1 VDKGQISARRPK
13 RKGGLG
19 GPEGTPGSKSERGI
33 DSRASDNDQKGRH
46 RAILETAARVI
57 CEKGY
62 EGASIQDIA
71 EACGL
76 TKAGLY
82 HHIRSKEHLLL
93 EIQNYGMDVFEEQV
107 LNQVLPIPDPLERLK
122 ACMEKNILLVTHGW
136 SKEVTI
142 ILHEHATLTGD
153 ARAQINARKKRYV
166 KFLETSFAEA
176 VRNGQIR
183 PVNPT
188 VAAFAFL
195 GMVLWIYKWFRP
207 DGKIDAPALVHE
219 MQDILFGG
227 LPATVPPP
235 RKPAAQPEGKRRRG

>member
-1 VDKGQISARRPK
+1 MAKAEAGTGKTAESAK
-13 RKGGLG
+13 
-19 GPEGTPGSKSERGI
+19 
-33 DSRASDNDQKGRH
+33 DRH
-46 RAILETAARVI
+46 RQILETAARLI

-71 EACGL
+71 DACSL

-107 LNQVLPIPDPLERLK
+107 LSQVVTIVDPVERLR
-122 ACMEKNILLVTHGW
+122 ACMDKNVLLVTQGW

-153 ARAQINARKKRYV
+153 ARSQINSRKKRYV
-166 KFLETSFAEA
+166 RFLESSFAEA
-176 VRNGQIR
+176 IRAGRIR

-188 VAAFAFL
+188 VAAFSFL

-207 DGKIDAPALVHE
+207 DGTITPDGLS
-219 MQDILFGG
+219 QDMRDLFFGG
-227 LPATVPPP
+227 LEVAPTPPAPP
-235 RKPAAQPEGKRRRG
+235 RRKTGRA

>member
-1 VDKGQISARRPK
+1 VANTQGGVEKGADS
-13 RKGGLG
+13 
-19 GPEGTPGSKSERGI
+19 SK
-33 DSRASDNDQKGRH
+33 DRH
-46 RAILETAARVI
+46 RQILETAARLI

-62 EGASIQDIA
+62 DGASIQDIA
-71 EACGL
+71 DACGL

-107 LNQVLPIPDPLERLK
+107 LSQVIAIADPIERLK
-122 ACMEKNILLVTHGW
+122 TCMLKNVLLVTQGW

-142 ILHEHATLTGD
+142 ILHEHATLTGE

-166 KFLETSFAEA
+166 RFLETSFAEA
-176 VRNGQIR
+176 IRSGRMR

-188 VAAFAFL
+188 VAAFSFL

-207 DGKIDAPALVHE
+207 DGEISAEELAAE
-219 MQDILFGG
+219 MKNVLFGG
-227 LPATVPPP
+227 LEIGAATT
-235 RKPAAQPEGKRRRG
+235 AAPGASRRKRR

>member
-1 VDKGQISARRPK
+1 LEKGQISARRPGREAK
-13 RKGGLG
+13 R
-19 GPEGTPGSKSERGI
+19 SEDDR
-33 DSRASDNDQKGRH
+33 GRH

-71 EACGL
+71 EASGL

-93 EIQNYGMDVFEEQV
+93 EIMNYGMDVFEEQV

-176 VRNGQIR
+176 VRDGQIR

-207 DGKIDAPALVHE
+207 DGAIDAPTLVRE
-219 MQDILFGG
+219 MQDLLLGS
-227 LPATVPPP
+227 LQAVPSPPSRTPART
-235 RKPAAQPEGKRRRG
+235 AGKRKRA

>member
-1 VDKGQISARRPK
+1 VDKGQISARRPGRDA
-13 RKGGLG
+13 RKN
-19 GPEGTPGSKSERGI
+19 PDDT
-33 DSRASDNDQKGRH
+33 KGRH
-46 RAILETAARVI
+46 HAILETAARVI

-93 EIQNYGMDVFEEQV
+93 EIMNYGMDVFEEQV

-142 ILHEHATLTGD
+142 ILHEHTTLTGE

-166 KFLETSFAEA
+166 RFLENSFAEA
-176 VRNGQIR
+176 IRDGEIR
-183 PVNPT
+183 PVNPK

-207 DGKIDAPALVHE
+207 EGAIDAPTLVRE
-219 MQDILFGG
+219 MQDLLFGS
-227 LPATVPPP
+227 LEASAPRRPAPAPP
-235 RKPAAQPEGKRRRG
+235 RRRRP

>member
-1 VDKGQISARRPK
+1 MSARRPGREA
-13 RKGGLG
+13 RKG
-19 GPEGTPGSKSERGI
+19 
-33 DSRASDNDQKGRH
+33 SDDPRDRH

-57 CEKGY
+57 CERGY

-93 EIQNYGMDVFEEQV
+93 EIQNYGMD
-107 LNQVLPIPDPLERLK
+107 ERLK

-176 VRNGQIR
+176 IRDGRIR

-207 DGKIDAPALVHE
+207 DGAIDAPTLVRE
-219 MQDILFGG
+219 MQDLLFGP
-227 LPATVPPP
+227 LQAQPSPSP
-235 RKPAAQPEGKRRRG
+235 RKPAHAAGQRKRG

>member
-1 VDKGQISARRPK
+1 MGHAAGAEKK
-13 RKGGLG
+13 L
-19 GPEGTPGSKSERGI
+19 ETPR
-33 DSRASDNDQKGRH
+33 DRH
-46 RAILETAARVI
+46 RRLMEVAARLI

-62 EGASIQDIA
+62 EGTSIQDIA
-71 EACGL
+71 AAGGL

-93 EIQNYGMDVFEEQV
+93 EIMNYGMDVFEEQV
-107 LNQVLPIPDPLERLK
+107 LSPVLPIPDPLERLK

-176 VRNGQIR
+176 MRDGQIR

-207 DGKIDAPALVHE
+207 DGAIDAPTLVRE
-219 MQDILFGG
+219 MQDLLFGS
-227 LPATVPPP
+227 LQASPPLPP
-235 RKPAAQPEGKRRRG
+235 RKPARAGGRRKHA